1 MNDKK
6 NDMNR
11 RQFIKH
17 IGTGTLSAMALMSL
31 EPLNVF
37 AKSTTP
43 SAPQTKQDGAPKM
56 TYRVNHHTN
65 DKVSLLGFGMMRLP
79 KNQDKVNE
87 LVDYALAHGVNYFDT
102 APAYGNSEV
111 VTGIALKRHP
121 RNSYYIATKMSNQNR
136 RMHSFEESKKM
147 YERSFERLQIDY
159 IDYYLLHSIGGSGMD
174 EFRERF
180 INNGLLDFLVKER
193 DAGRIRNLGFS
204 YHGNVEV
211 FDWLVDNNDKYNFT
225 FVQIELNYID
235 WRHASLG
242 NGGWKK
248 DADAEYLYNKLEKAG
263 LQAVVME
270 PLLGGRLANIPDEFA
285 NQLKAKRPNDSIASW
300 AFRWVGT
307 LPNILTAL
315 SGMNNMEHLEDN
327 VNTFSPLD
335 PCTEQEK
342 TLLAQIADG
351 MNGYPTIPCT
361 ACSYCMP
368 CPYGVNIPKNFSYYN
383 EAVNNKLLPLPDK
396 STPDYSKRIAQ
407 FKKGYK
413 KAIDK
418 KAGADQCM
426 DCEVCLKKCPQQI
439 RIPNQMARIVELIKG

>member
-37 AKSTTP
+37 AKNTTP

-248 DADAEYLYNKLEKAG
+248 DADAEYLYN
-263 LQAVVME
+263 
-270 PLLGGRLANIPDEFA
+270 
-285 NQLKAKRPNDSIASW
+285 
-300 AFRWVGT
+300 
-307 LPNILTAL
+307 
-315 SGMNNMEHLEDN
+315 
-327 VNTFSPLD
+327 
-335 PCTEQEK
+335 
-342 TLLAQIADG
+342 
-351 MNGYPTIPCT
+351 
-361 ACSYCMP
+361 
-368 CPYGVNIPKNFSYYN
+368 
-383 EAVNNKLLPLPDK
+383 
-396 STPDYSKRIAQ
+396 
-407 FKKGYK
+407 
-413 KAIDK
+413 
-418 KAGADQCM
+418 
-426 DCEVCLKKCPQQI
+426 
-439 RIPNQMARIVELIKG
+439 